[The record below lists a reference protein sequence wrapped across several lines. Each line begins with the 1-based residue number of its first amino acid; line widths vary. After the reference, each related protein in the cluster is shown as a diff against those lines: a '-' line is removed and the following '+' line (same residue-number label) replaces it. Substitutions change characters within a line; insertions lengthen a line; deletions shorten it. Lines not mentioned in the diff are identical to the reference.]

1 MRLHGLRAALLGVV
15 VFAVCTGSSIA
26 LAAPHARRPAPAAR
40 AAAGTPDIG
49 CTLDL
54 RQRPH
59 FSKTG
64 RRRGVSEVT
73 WKVTVKCYWGKIV
86 RGKFI
91 SSGVPAV
98 VAFMHVRMALYRNG
112 TQGRAVFP

>member
-1 MRLHGLRAALLGVV
+1 
-15 VFAVCTGSSIA
+15 
-26 LAAPHARRPAPAAR
+26 
-40 AAAGTPDIG
+40 
-49 CTLDL
+49 
-54 RQRPH
+54 
-59 FSKTG
+59 
-64 RRRGVSEVT
+64 VT

-112 TQGRAVFP
+112 TQVGQSSRDKPAVSYLTVPVAGGCTRVRSTKGGARPSPYCLQA